1 MKSLITSQRRGAY
14 WEDCQRAIE
23 VLNNMNLQRSDEYE
37 RLFEGRISQVLDGMS
52 FNDKFIDQRSTQ
64 DVLTRVTLFGSD
76 HRPDMSVGDD
86 GTAIEVKLVHHGSKV
101 KEALSQAIFYRA
113 HYRFVIVIL
122 IDITED
128 GQINKLIDDQETTE
142 AAMVKDFDEYMNIFI
157 VCKLGR

>member
-14 WEDCQRAIE
+14 WEDCQRAIK
-23 VLNNMNLQRSDEYE
+23 VIKNMNLQKSDEYE

-64 DVLTRVTLFGSD
+64 DVLTRVTLFGKD

-86 GTAIEVKLVHHGSKV
+86 GTAIEVKLVFDGNKV
-101 KEALSQAIFYRA
+101 KEALSQAIFYRV

-122 IDITED
+122 VDITED
-128 GQINKLIDDQETTE
+128 GVITMLINDQETTE
-142 AAMVKDFDEYMNIFI
+142 AAMVEDFDE
-157 VCKLGR
+157 